1 MIYLNKNIKI
11 QMNMSICLRLTPYF
25 SRILSKN
32 KDYINT
38 NKLSRIYKRYKIDDI
53 SYIIKRTSVV
63 NNELKLFYLLFL
75 HKLLDKKEY
84 NDLLYKNKY
93 YKEFIIR
100 RINKIKDSIRNS
112 LRNNERLNYGLEYMN
127 TKFVYNKRYFYVN
140 NNSKYYK
147 KLLSIYLKTIL
158 YTLKWYRETLEI
170 RYKPGG
176 KGYIEARD
184 RFLGIKN

>member
-1 MIYLNKNIKI
+1 MNIV
-11 QMNMSICLRLTPYF
+11 ICLRLTPYF
-25 SRILSKN
+25 SNILSKN
-32 KDYINT
+32 KDYIIT
-38 NKLSRIYKRYKIDDI
+38 IKLLKIYKRYKISDI
-53 SYIIKRTSVV
+53 SYIIKRTSIV

-93 YKEFIIR
+93 YKEFIVR
-100 RINKIKDSIRNS
+100 RLNKIRNN
-112 LRNNERLNYGLEYMN
+112 LRNNERLNYGLEYIEKN
-127 TKFVYNKRYFYVN
+127 FVYNKRYFYVN